1 MATRN
6 RPTISERSITETTE
20 PVISSQENQI
30 RSYRRMARLR
40 CEAQRRLSNSR
51 GSRTLESQLNPEAE
65 LELSQRQRA
74 SLVPAKTLYSTNWSE
89 PRHRVYQHYSETRI
103 LVTGGQQNLPLI
115 NQESYSILR
124 QEGMQLIH
132 LGLVMIRVHA
142 LHRRNAGVNALVVL
156 RDTRWRD
163 DRSIIGT
170 MEVDLSGGTQ
180 LVYIVPNI
188 LISVEDFFHHIEL
201 AIQTHGYE
209 EWNTAES
216 NLLITRGLIGRLT
229 NTSYAGFRY
238 NVQNVADYLASAGIH
253 AVAASPRIITE
264 LQGMRWILQP
274 PATSQIRNPQEV
286 RTSTLM
292 DGSISLSF
300 QGYQAAKNPQA
311 RRLSSFNI
319 EEIRNEGE
327 EEFAGVFI
335 SFIEEYGPPDTT
347 KRWDTLGELSGR
359 YDYYVN
365 YTAPPIQPFIPATKP
380 SWGDEDEDEDKYTD
394 NEAVFPSIWE
404 DTPWEDDPYF
414 EIEDLPIAQEPY
426 PDEEEEEREAY
437 FLGLEDLENDY
448 STISPTSVLLGE
460 NQALPIHWDNSDDE
474 SSNYW
479 QGIVE
484 QQWSATQ
491 NITEGVNELTVQD
504 DTTSVEGTEPN
515 EWLPYTNYTDEAAHM
530 GTDSLMEQLEALDYP
545 ILRSMMNQATNGNAL
560 SSTSAISKY
569 NPPQEP
575 LMGQVNYPPA
585 QINTRVEPVE
595 APAIVNGRFKPRG
608 FNHQPWT
615 LPSAQTNDGALLI
628 IPEDIGNTLR

>member
-6 RPTISERSITETTE
+6 RPTISERSITKTTE
-20 PVISSQENQI
+20 PVTSSQEDQI
-30 RSYRRMARLR
+30 RSYRRMAKLQY
-40 CEAQRRLSNSR
+40 EAQRRLSNSR
-51 GSRTLESQLNPEAE
+51 GSRTLECQLNPEAE

-74 SLVPAKTLYSTNWSE
+74 SLVPAETLYSTNWSE
-89 PRHRVYQHYSETRI
+89 PRHRVYHHYSETRI

-170 MEVDLSGGTQ
+170 MEVDLFGGTQ
-180 LVYIVPNI
+180 LVYIAPNI

-201 AIQTHGYE
+201 AIQTHKYE

-229 NTSYAGFRY
+229 NTSYAGFKY
-238 NVQNVADYLASAGIH
+238 NVQNVADYLASVGIH
-253 AVAASPRIITE
+253 AVTASPRTITE

-311 RRLSSFNI
+311 RRLSSFDI
-319 EEIRNEGE
+319 EETRNEGE
-327 EEFAGVFI
+327 EEFTGVFI
-335 SFIEEYGPPDTT
+335 SFIEEYGQPDTT
-347 KRWDTLGELSGR
+347 ERWDTLGEPSGR

-365 YTAPPIQPFIPATKP
+365 YTTPLIQPFIPATKP
-380 SWGDEDEDEDKYTD
+380 SWGDEDEDEDKYTN

-404 DTPWEDDPYF
+404 DTPWEDDLYF
-414 EIEDLPIAQEPY
+414 EIEDLPEEPY
-426 PDEEEEEREAY
+426 PDEEEEEEREAY

-448 STISPTSVLLGE
+448 PTISPTSVLLGE

-474 SSNYW
+474 SNNYGQKQSN
-479 QGIVE
+479 
-484 QQWSATQ
+484 
-491 NITEGVNELTVQD
+491 NGVLHKV
-504 DTTSVEGTEPN
+504 
-515 EWLPYTNYTDEAAHM
+515 
-530 GTDSLMEQLEALDYP
+530 SLKE
-545 ILRSMMNQATNGNAL
+545 
-560 SSTSAISKY
+560 
-569 NPPQEP
+569 
-575 LMGQVNYPPA
+575 
-585 QINTRVEPVE
+585 
-595 APAIVNGRFKPRG
+595 
-608 FNHQPWT
+608 
-615 LPSAQTNDGALLI
+615 
-628 IPEDIGNTLR
+628 